1 MHAALH
7 EGLGAT
13 MPFLTELGE
22 VLHEEHFRIL
32 SLICGLENR
41 VIGAEGRRPIDPRN
55 AEEKEQLEELIVS
68 LDQIID
74 HNAFEEAVLFPL
86 ICARGS
92 GELASLLTRE
102 HVIIGPL
109 ARRVRG
115 IAARILEDGIDADR
129 WAQFRSAAV
138 DLVAEMMAHLQKEE
152 LTVVQ
157 RLRQLLD
164 TDIDHRLALRHR
176 AERPPTR
183 IKIAF
188 QQASKTLRKSKS
200 MPQHQR
206 RQHPDPVLCNA
217 GDVQPL
223 RDRHL
228 RHQDEQRH
236 AGAT

>member
-1 MHAALH
+1 
-7 EGLGAT
+7 

-41 VIGAEGRRPIDPRN
+41 VIGAEGGRPIDPRN
-55 AEEKEQLEELIVS
+55 AEEKQQLEELIVS

-129 WAQFRSAAV
+129 WAC
-138 DLVAEMMAHLQKEE
+138 
-152 LTVVQ
+152 
-157 RLRQLLD
+157 LLY
-164 TDIDHRLALRHR
+164 TS
-176 AERPPTR
+176 PSP
-183 IKIAF
+183 
-188 QQASKTLRKSKS
+188 
-200 MPQHQR
+200 
-206 RQHPDPVLCNA
+206 
-217 GDVQPL
+217 
-223 RDRHL
+223 RD
-228 RHQDEQRH
+228 
-236 AGAT
+236 

>member
-1 MHAALH
+1 
-7 EGLGAT
+7 
-13 MPFLTELGE
+13 
-22 VLHEEHFRIL
+22 
-32 SLICGLENR
+32 
-41 VIGAEGRRPIDPRN
+41 
-55 AEEKEQLEELIVS
+55 
-68 LDQIID
+68 
-74 HNAFEEAVLFPL
+74 
-86 ICARGS
+86 
-92 GELASLLTRE
+92 
-102 HVIIGPL
+102 
-109 ARRVRG
+109 
-115 IAARILEDGIDADR
+115 
-129 WAQFRSAAV
+129 
-138 DLVAEMMAHLQKEE
+138 MMAHLQKEE

-157 RLRQLLD
+157 QLRGFLD
-164 TDIDHRLALRHR
+164 TDTDHRLALRHL

>member
-1 MHAALH
+1 
-7 EGLGAT
+7 

-41 VIGAEGRRPIDPRN
+41 VIGAEGRRPIDPRD
-55 AEEKEQLEELIVS
+55 EDEKEHLQELIVS

-86 ICARGS
+86 ICARGG
-92 GELASLLTRE
+92 GELASLLTQE

-129 WAQFRSAAV
+129 WAEFQSAAT

-176 AERPPTR
+176 AERPPAR

-188 QQASKTLRKSKS
+188 QQASKTLRRSKS
-200 MPQHQR
+200 MIQEAVSPPATITANR
-206 RQHPDPVLCNA
+206 LTHPIPAQNDSRAAA
-217 GDVQPL
+217 G
-223 RDRHL
+223 HF
-228 RHQDEQRH
+228 
-236 AGAT
+236 

>member
-1 MHAALH
+1 MKGRGAA
-7 EGLGAT
+7 

-41 VIGAEGRRPIDPRN
+41 VIGAEGRRPIDPRD
-55 AEEKEQLEELIVS
+55 EDEKEHLQELIVS

-86 ICARGS
+86 ICARGG
-92 GELASLLTRE
+92 GELASLLTHE

-129 WAQFRSAAV
+129 WAEFQSAAT

-157 RLRQLLD
+157 RLRAFLD
-164 TDIDHRLALRHR
+164 TDTDHRLALRHR

-188 QQASKTLRKSKS
+188 QQA
-200 MPQHQR
+200 
-206 RQHPDPVLCNA
+206 A
-217 GDVQPL
+217 
-223 RDRHL
+223 
-228 RHQDEQRH
+228 
-236 AGAT
+236 